1 MNALHPN
8 IHAIRHPNFTPITWS
23 HHQKFGSHR
32 SSSLLEDLTFNP
44 FPMWPPSQHTL
55 TLFFALLLLLPLRMR
70 SLLAVVIDEE
80 VAFVGGVDLCYN
92 RYDDS
97 RYLLADH
104 DASVFPGRYKS
115 FLYAF

>member
-1 MNALHPN
+1 MNAMHPN

-23 HHQKFGSHR
+23 HHQKFGALS
-32 SSSLLEDLTFNP
+32 P
-44 FPMWPPSQHTL
+44 FPLPTHLDGTL
-55 TLFFALLLLLPLRMR
+55 IVVAL
-70 SLLAVVIDEE
+70 SNATVVVDEE

-104 DASVFPGRYKS
+104 DSSVFPGRCEAPAHRFS
-115 FLYAF
+115 RTSAL